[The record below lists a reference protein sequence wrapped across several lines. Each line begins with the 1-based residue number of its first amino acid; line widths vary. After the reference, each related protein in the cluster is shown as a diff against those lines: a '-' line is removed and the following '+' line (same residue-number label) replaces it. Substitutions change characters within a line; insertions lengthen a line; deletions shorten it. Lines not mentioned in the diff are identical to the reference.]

1 MIRYFWQ
8 KIKEYKLFIILGT
21 IIILFLFLKLTSK
34 KETITTITNTSDS
47 SVVTNVASNNSD
59 NNELKNEPTK
69 TIDQSNE
76 KKLTPE
82 EISNL
87 SEDDYFKYIDRLT
100 EEEQKNL
107 PPLAFYVNEAFPHE
121 EDSFLAEKFENL
133 KVYAKAKIDDKA
145 KAERDLKYWFYIG
158 IGITL
163 PSDKIVWE

>member
-1 MIRYFWQ
+1 MGKEFWQ
-8 KIKEYKLFIILGT
+8 KIKDYKLFIVFIGVIIFL
-21 IIILFLFLKLTSK
+21 IIIKLNSK
-34 KETITTITNTSDS
+34 
-47 SVVTNVASNNSD
+47 
-59 NNELKNEPTK
+59 TK
-69 TIDQSNE
+69 TTTVVDVVRQTTEVENNTININSFTTVDTFIPTIKE
-76 KKLTPE
+76 RTDE

-87 SEDDYFKYIDRLT
+87 SEDDYFKYVDTLT

-145 KAERDLKYWFYIG
+145 KAERDLKYWFYIE
-158 IGITL
+158 IGATL

>member
-1 MIRYFWQ
+1 MMGKEFWQ
-8 KIKEYKLFIILGT
+8 KIKDYKLFIVFIGVIIFL
-21 IIILFLFLKLTSK
+21 IIIKLNSK
-34 KETITTITNTSDS
+34 
-47 SVVTNVASNNSD
+47 
-59 NNELKNEPTK
+59 TK
-69 TIDQSNE
+69 TTTVVDVVRQTTEVENNTININSFTTVDTFIPTIKE
-76 KKLTPE
+76 RTDE

-87 SEDDYFKYIDRLT
+87 SEDDYFKYVDTLT

-158 IGITL
+158 IGATL